1 MGSNKY
7 NFQKLTPVSN
17 ADISVY
23 EDAFDF
29 AFENADVKNVAISG
43 AYSAG
48 KSSILESYKARHSN
62 KCFVHLSLAHFRTP
76 EQEDSK
82 SIESIKNTTQD
93 TTEVVV
99 RDTVK
104 ESVLEG
110 KILNQLIHQIPA
122 DRIPQTNFRVKKGVN
137 LKSLVKLTV
146 FVSSFIYGI
155 IFLLFSDRTA
165 AYVNA
170 LPDTWV
176 KVALSPFASQYALIP
191 AVLVCT
197 ICAIAFIF
205 SLIKAQKNKN
215 IFRKI
220 SLQGNDIEIFEET
233 DDSYFDKYL
242 NEVLYLFENVE
253 ADVIVFED
261 MDRFNVNRIFERLR
275 EVNTLVNIQRKKEF
289 GSKYSPLRFI
299 YLLRDDIFISK
310 DRTKFFDYIIP
321 IVPVVD
327 SSNSY
332 EQFLKHL
339 KEGGL
344 IDRFDQSFLQSVSL
358 YVDDMRILKNIYNE
372 FVVYFNR
379 LNTTDLDCNKMMA
392 MIAYK
397 NLFPRDF
404 SDLQLAKGF
413 IHELFVEK
421 EQLIEKELLSLQCER
436 NELSQ
441 RIDRAK
447 NETLTLQQ
455 ELDDAYTAKKQ
466 RLPRPY
472 GNITREGQ
480 EQSKQYDLELAQRK
494 QALTDRSDI
503 NLSKLESELTR
514 IEHKIVSTRTKSLK
528 DLITR
533 ENIDRVFAV
542 THTDEIGTVNEFK
555 VIKSSDY
562 FALLKFLIRNGF
574 IDETYTDYMT
584 YFYDGSISANDK
596 TFLRRVTDRRGA
608 EYTYALREPKKV
620 VESPILRKVEFEQEE
635 TLNFDL
641 LECLFQNDAEPKYAS
656 YLETL
661 ISQIRK
667 TEKFDFVS
675 KYYDTGKARRQFVV
689 RINEQWAGLFCMALK
704 QQSLPV
710 NQIRQFSIETL
721 YYSDEKSIKT
731 VNTDNCLTEYISNS
745 SDYLAIENPN
755 IEKLIA
761 GFSLIGVLF
770 VEINYECADKALFNE
785 VYRQCLYELNYANIT
800 LMLRKEYRIESDA
813 DITHRNYTMIQS
825 HADSPLAMY
834 ISENMSAYI
843 DIVLNNCSSSI
854 NDNED
859 IAISL
864 LNNVKVE
871 YAAKERYI
879 KLLSTVITEIAEI
892 TDFTLW
898 TAMLIRRIVAFS
910 VNNFINYFVKHEI
923 DAVLIEY
930 INAESA
936 AADFSSTSGV
946 FGEETARHLFD
957 ALSVCNEINTAKY
970 RKVLLDLQYYFD
982 NYEADRIADDKFKV
996 LICEKILQM
1005 NVDSLGYVREKYAG
1019 HIFKFI
1025 SQNLDEYLAL
1035 QTAEIFRLDEA
1046 LKILMWDIDDGKKT
1060 KLLAFTNEHILVIGK
1075 RYTDAVNAYLITHN
1089 LEVGD
1094 KPSLYEHYS
1103 KYGSQTQA
1111 AINALAIA
1119 GYKEIIAKNMSVD
1132 DSLLSVLLQSDG
1144 VTRDQK
1150 ITLFTMAIPE
1160 LNEGTCKKHFEE
1172 LGLQDLKNI
1181 FTRGGNRRK
1190 YDKSDEITT
1199 IFDALKINSWIYDYR
1214 EDEKNSEKYF
1224 ITKNKPKKELEFLD

>member
-1 MGSNKY
+1 MGNKY
-7 NFQKLTPVSN
+7 NFQKLTPVSDAN
-17 ADISVY
+17 ISVY

-29 AFENADVKNVAISG
+29 AFENADVKNVAVSG

-48 KSSILESYKARHSN
+48 KSSILESYKARHSD
-62 KCFVHLSLAHFRTP
+62 KRFVHLSLAHFRTS
-76 EQEDSK
+76 EQEDSELID
-82 SIESIKNTTQD
+82 STKNPTKD
-93 TTEVVV
+93 TAKVVV
-99 RDTVK
+99 RDSVK

-137 LKSLVKLTV
+137 LKSLVKFTV
-146 FVSSFIYGI
+146 FASLFICGI
-155 IFLLFSDRTA
+155 IFLLFSDKIA

-176 KVALSPFASQYALIP
+176 KIALSPYASQYALIP

-197 ICAIAFIF
+197 VCAVSFIF
-205 SLIKAQKNKN
+205 SLTKAQKNKN

-220 SLQGNDIEIFEET
+220 SFQGNDIEIFEET
-233 DDSYFDKYL
+233 NDSYFDKYL

-275 EVNTLVNIQRKKEF
+275 EVNTLVNIQRKKEL
-289 GSKYSPLRFI
+289 GSKYSPLRFF

-339 KEGGL
+339 KEGSL
-344 IDRFDQSFLQSVSL
+344 LDRFDQSFLQSLSL

-379 LNTTDLDCNKMMA
+379 LNTTDLDCDKMMA

-436 NELSQ
+436 TELSQ

-447 NETLTLQQ
+447 NETLTIQQ
-455 ELDDAYTAKKQ
+455 ELDDAYDAKKQ
-466 RLPRPY
+466 RIPRPF
-472 GNITREGQ
+472 GNLTREGQ

-494 QALTDRSDI
+494 QALTDRSDV
-503 NLSKLESELTR
+503 NLSKLEFELTR

-533 ENIDRVFAV
+533 ENIDSVFAV
-542 THTDEIGTVNEFK
+542 THTDEIGAVNEFK

-584 YFYDGSISANDK
+584 YFYDDSISANDK

-667 TEKFDFVS
+667 TENLDFVS
-675 KYYDTGKARRQFVV
+675 KYYDTDKARRQFVV
-689 RINEQWAGLFCMALK
+689 RINEQWSSLFCMALK

-721 YYSDEKSIKT
+721 YYSDEESIKK
-731 VNTDNCLTEYISNS
+731 VNNDNCLTDYISNC

-755 IEKLIA
+755 IEKLTP
-761 GFSLIGVLF
+761 GFFLIGVLF
-770 VEINYECADKALFNE
+770 VEINYECANKALFNE
-785 VYRQCLYELNYANIT
+785 VYRQCLYELNYANII

-825 HADSPLAMY
+825 HAGSPLAMY

-843 DIVLNNCSSSI
+843 DIVLNNCSGSI
-854 NDNED
+854 NDDEN

-871 YAAKERYI
+871 YASKERYI

-910 VNNFINYFVKHEI
+910 VDNFINYFVKHEI
-923 DAVLIEY
+923 DDVLIEY

-936 AADFSSTSGV
+936 AVDFSSTSGE
-946 FGEETARHLFD
+946 FGEETAKHLFD

-1005 NVDSLGYVREKYAG
+1005 NVNSLGYVREKYSE
-1019 HIFKFI
+1019 HIFEFI

-1046 LKILMWDIDDGKKT
+1046 LKILMWDIDDSKKT
-1060 KLLAFTNEHILVIGK
+1060 KFLSLTNEHISVIGK

-1089 LEVGD
+1089 LDVED
-1094 KPSLYEHYS
+1094 KSSLYEHYS
-1103 KYGSQTQA
+1103 KYGTQTQA

-1132 DSLLSVLLQSDG
+1132 DSLLSVLLQSDS

-1150 ITLFTMAIPE
+1150 IMLFIMAIPE
-1160 LNEGTCKKHFEE
+1160 LNENTCKKHFDE

-1181 FTRGGNRRK
+1181 FTRGGSRRK
-1190 YDKSDEITT
+1190 YDKNNEVTT
-1199 IFDALKINSWIYDYR
+1199 IFDALKIHRWIYDYR
-1214 EDEKNSEKYF
+1214 EDEKNSEKYL
-1224 ITKNKPKKELEFLD
+1224 ITKNKLKKELEFLN